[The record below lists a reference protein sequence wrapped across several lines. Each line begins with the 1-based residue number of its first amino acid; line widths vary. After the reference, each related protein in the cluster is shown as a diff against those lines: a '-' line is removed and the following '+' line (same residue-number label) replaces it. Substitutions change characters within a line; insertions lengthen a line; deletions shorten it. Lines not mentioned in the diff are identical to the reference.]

1 MSCNKPDGT
10 GQVWLQT
17 PGDGTAE
24 LPEQLPPS
32 RVCVPTT
39 QGGSPEPRAKPGA
52 DPARARWEQQRGK
65 AEGAELSPGTPPE
78 LGRHSRKGKEIRCS
92 LVSVHGIF
100 RINSNLSPAPLPSA
114 KQRWE
119 RSAAHRKITCGWP
132 WRAEG
137 DGGTVLGSLR
147 AAEAPGQGTR
157 RVPGAAPTLRH
168 PTAPAPPVCPFPNP
182 NLGAKENKDD
192 PNTGN
197 GSGRGLWGFILPR
210 ARPSTASA
218 QLSRGSS
225 TTSLS
230 EQLLLHT
237 RSPGWN
243 KCKSNSHS
251 FRRDNFSLIACPYNS
266 SHK

>member
-1 MSCNKPDGT
+1 MSKALHRKDTYDTWGGRAHQPCHATNPTGRGRFGYKP
-10 GQVWLQT
+10 
-17 PGDGTAE
+17 PGMAQRSFRSSSHQAVSVSRPRREGA
-24 LPEQLPPS
+24 PS
-32 RVCVPTT
+32 
-39 QGGSPEPRAKPGA
+39 EAWA

-114 KQRWE
+114 RQRWE

-157 RVPGAAPTLRH
+157 RVPGCCSDPAAP
-168 PTAPAPPVCPFPNP
+168 N
-182 NLGAKENKDD
+182 
-192 PNTGN
+192 
-197 GSGRGLWGFILPR
+197 
-210 ARPSTASA
+210 
-218 QLSRGSS
+218 
-225 TTSLS
+225 
-230 EQLLLHT
+230 
-237 RSPGWN
+237 SPGASRLPLP
-243 KCKSNSHS
+243 KSESG
-251 FRRDNFSLIACPYNS
+251 CEGE
-266 SHK
+266 

>member
-1 MSCNKPDGT
+1 MGRTSTSTLSCNKPDGT

-17 PGDGTAE
+17 PRGWHSGA
-24 LPEQLPPS
+24 S
-32 RVCVPTT
+32 GAAPTKPCLCPDHA
-39 QGGSPEPRAKPGA
+39 GREPRAKPGA

-114 KQRWE
+114 RQRWE

-157 RVPGAAPTLRH
+157 RVPGCCSDPAAP
-168 PTAPAPPVCPFPNP
+168 N
-182 NLGAKENKDD
+182 
-192 PNTGN
+192 
-197 GSGRGLWGFILPR
+197 
-210 ARPSTASA
+210 
-218 QLSRGSS
+218 
-225 TTSLS
+225 
-230 EQLLLHT
+230 
-237 RSPGWN
+237 SPGASRLPLP
-243 KCKSNSHS
+243 KSESG
-251 FRRDNFSLIACPYNS
+251 CEGE
-266 SHK
+266 

>member
-1 MSCNKPDGT
+1 MGRTSTSTLSCNKPDGT

-32 RVCVPTT
+32 RVCIPTT

-114 KQRWE
+114 RQRWE

-147 AAEAPGQGTR
+147 AAEAPGQGTG
-157 RVPGAAPTLRH
+157 RVPGCCSDPAAP
-168 PTAPAPPVCPFPNP
+168 N
-182 NLGAKENKDD
+182 
-192 PNTGN
+192 
-197 GSGRGLWGFILPR
+197 
-210 ARPSTASA
+210 
-218 QLSRGSS
+218 
-225 TTSLS
+225 
-230 EQLLLHT
+230 
-237 RSPGWN
+237 SPGASRLPLP
-243 KCKSNSHS
+243 KSESG
-251 FRRDNFSLIACPYNS
+251 CEGE
-266 SHK
+266 